1 LFDQLCENFG
11 YDLSGSYENLTKK
24 TGLDA
29 VFSAQKELWVDI
41 VYNGAKEGAA
51 KGIDNGYDVVKKGWE
66 NWKAGMAK
74 IF

>member
-1 LFDQLCENFG
+1 M
-11 YDLSGSYENLTKK
+11 
-24 TGLDA
+24 
-29 VFSAQKELWVDI
+29 FSAQKELWVDI